1 MESLSNLNDWIK
13 LVGTIIAVALG
24 TSLSLTFIF
33 SKVRRSDLDLLR
45 QNNEDLKARV
55 DIVENDKINLQKRV
69 DDLEQT
75 VKVIQEKNGNLG
87 DIISIAL
94 SHYWQEHPKE
104 AIKVAKLLAT
114 K

>member
-1 MESLSNLNDWIK
+1 MDSLSNLNDWIR
-13 LVGTIIAVALG
+13 LIGTIIAVALG

-33 SKVRRSDLDLLR
+33 SKVRRSDLDTLR
-45 QNNEDLKARV
+45 QNNTDLENRV
-55 DIVENDKINLQKRV
+55 KIVEADKLTLQKRV
-69 DDLEQT
+69 DDLET
-75 VKVIQEKNGNLG
+75 MVKIIQEKNGNLG